1 MEKFTLSNRSYKK
14 HGQSEVYQNSILGR
28 YETYKEANAEARRT
42 IDEAKA
48 ESLLFIQAWRED
60 GTLKAEYVYRV
71 KSKFR
76 KEMDDLHHRL
86 GLD

>member
-14 HGQSEVYQNSILGR
+14 HGQTEVYQNSILGR
-28 YETYKEANAEARRT
+28 YETYQEANAEARRT

-48 ESLLFIQAWRED
+48 ESLLFVQAWRED

-71 KSKFR
+71 KNQFR
-76 KEMDDLHHRL
+76 KDLEKMERDL
-86 GLD
+86 GL